1 MKRVTVLIYTK
12 IARNKLLMSR
22 NSFDKIDLKRNQM
35 QFQWIYVNYHLTI
48 TNPIGLIQT
57 RSNWKLAL
65 AINFHG

>member
-1 MKRVTVLIYTK
+1 
-12 IARNKLLMSR
+12 MSR

-57 RSNWKLAL
+57 RSSWKLAL